1 MENQN
6 VVLNVGGDAFSKLVE
21 ARRNVVKVAKSTKH
35 VIGGYA
41 QALCLAFNVL
51 DSNGNLVS
59 AWFELKGKERKGLKA
74 ERDAFVADMT
84 EAGYSRGTI
93 DVYWQRVKE
102 ASGYETTGNRVTAN
116 LSTDDKTQ
124 ADLKTIINRIFKAEE
139 SGEDCK
145 ASEFKGELMDI
156 FQALG
161 GDVDNLG

>member
-6 VVLNVGGDAFSKLVE
+6 VVINVGGDAFSKVVE
-21 ARRNVVKVAKSTKH
+21 ARQRLVKVAKSTGH
-35 VIGGYA
+35 VIEGYA
-41 QALCLAFNVL
+41 QALCLAFNVR
-51 DSNGNLVS
+51 DSNGNVVS
-59 AWFELKGKERKGLKA
+59 AWFELKGKERKGLKV

-102 ASGYETTGNRVTAN
+102 ASGYQTTGNRVTAN

-139 SGEDCK
+139 AGEDCK
-145 ASEFKGELMDI
+145 ASEFKGDLMSI
-156 FQALG
+156 FEALG
-161 GDVDNLG
+161 GNVDNLG

>member
-35 VIGGYA
+35 VISGYA

-59 AWFELKGKERKGLKA
+59 AWFELKGKDRKGLKA

-139 SGEDCK
+139 AGEECK
-145 ASEFKGELMDI
+145 ASEFKGYLMDV

>member
-1 MENQN
+1 MEN
-6 VVLNVGGDAFSKLVE
+6 VVINSNGDTYSNLVQSRK
-21 ARRNVVKVAKSTKH
+21 ALIKVAKSTGEL
-35 VIGGYA
+35 IGNYA
-41 QALCLAFNVL
+41 QNLCATFNVV
-51 DSNGNLVS
+51 NVS
-59 AWFELKGKERKGLKA
+59 GELIKPWYELKGKDRQGLKL
-74 ERDAFVADMT
+74 ERDEFVKGMI

-102 ASGYETTGNRVTAN
+102 ASGYQTTGNRVTAN

-124 ADLKTIINRIFKAEE
+124 SELKTILNRIFKAEE
-139 SGEDCK
+139 AGEDCK